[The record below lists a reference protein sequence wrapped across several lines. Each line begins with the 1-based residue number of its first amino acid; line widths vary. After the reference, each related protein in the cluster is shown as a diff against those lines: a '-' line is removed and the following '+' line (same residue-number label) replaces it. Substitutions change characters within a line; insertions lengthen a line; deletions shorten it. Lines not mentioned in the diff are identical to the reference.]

1 MLMKDLS
8 WYGCG
13 FLQYAMIVVV
23 MATSA
28 AFSRRIWMGMAI

>member
-8 WYGCG
+8 WYGCE

-28 AFSRRIWMGMAI
+28 AFSRRIWMRTVI